1 MTSNYLREWRRQRLR
16 ANAEAE
22 DSDAEDAAAQEHES
36 DEPQEETASQQGE
49 QSLVEQVLA
58 DDTSE
63 LPGTSA
69 DDQLMATSSHADS
82 DEEPTLD
89 FEHDIVD
96 SSQSDVDMA
105 ETDSSDNEAGTL
117 AGDLAQWATASK
129 QTLSAVNGLLS
140 VLRRHGHRLPKDA
153 WTLLQTPKD
162 VQCQLK
168 CNGQYAYYGLE
179 SGILSNFLT
188 F

>member
-1 MTSNYLREWRRQRLR
+1 
-16 ANAEAE
+16 
-22 DSDAEDAAAQEHES
+22 
-36 DEPQEETASQQGE
+36 
-49 QSLVEQVLA
+49 
-58 DDTSE
+58 
-63 LPGTSA
+63 
-69 DDQLMATSSHADS
+69 MATSSDADS

-89 FEHDIVD
+89 FEHYISD

-105 ETDSSDNEAGTL
+105 ETDSSDNETGTL
-117 AGDLAQWATASK
+117 AGDLAQWATASN
-129 QTLSAVNGLLS
+129 QTLSSVNGLLS

-168 CNGQYAYYGLE
+168 YNGQYAYYGLE

-188 F
+188 FYNEKKGDVELTFNVDDVPVFKSTKKHFLTHLSHMCWC